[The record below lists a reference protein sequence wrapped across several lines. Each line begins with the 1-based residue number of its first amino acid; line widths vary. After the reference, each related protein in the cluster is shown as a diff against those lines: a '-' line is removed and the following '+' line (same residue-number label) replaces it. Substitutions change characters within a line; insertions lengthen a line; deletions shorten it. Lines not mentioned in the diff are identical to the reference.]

1 MIPTV
6 RLDHVAI
13 ATAEPATLKRLFA
26 LIGLTDGGTEA
37 VPSQGVLT
45 HFQRLAPEASAIEL
59 LEPTD
64 PQGTVAQFIAKKGP
78 GIHHLCFRV
87 PDVNALCE
95 KLRKEQIRLIYDA
108 PQPGAHGA
116 LVNFIHPASAGGVLI
131 ELSQKG

>member
-1 MIPTV
+1 M
-6 RLDHVAI
+6 
-13 ATAEPATLKRLFA
+13 
-26 LIGLTDGGTEA
+26 
-37 VPSQGVLT
+37 
-45 HFQRLAPEASAIEL
+45 
-59 LEPTD
+59 
-64 PQGTVAQFIAKKGP
+64 AQFIAKKGP